1 MITLNFSVDDQLLT
15 RTDENT
21 VAANSHLVHVCEF
34 AFSSEWD
41 GRGKVATFKKRDLML
56 SVILENDS
64 CVIPPEILQSEN
76 KIDVFELSVCGADGN
91 STITS
96 TVVKVPILAGT
107 WDVMS
112 TEITPTMFEQ
122 IMAKIEEIEEG
133 QIDPESIEA
142 AIDEYLRENPDA
154 IINPTEV
161 YNAITRSRLINLIPK
176 YTDYRDGLEKTDA
189 AAGANYYVLAPGH
202 MGNQEDRFE
211 YGPIVITVMAP
222 RALRTS
228 APGASRASV
237 YYLIQRAGYLPAGK
251 YKLKNAW
258 QTNDPNI
265 SIIYGYN
272 AEGAEHR
279 LAEVT
284 TTNEIAEFEIT
295 QEIIDAGYD
304 QILYI
309 KLSEGAVGGEY
320 FPLLTYGDVTDF
332 VNVPEGYVDNNEEL
346 TKATLSL
353 KADTDDLKDRVT
365 ELEEHG
371 TGATPVISAAATVDN
386 TTGTPAVNVTKT
398 GTDAAPEFTFAF
410 TGLKGA
416 QGNPGTPGTPG
427 QDGKSAYQIAV
438 DNGFS
443 GTEQEW
449 LESLNADIYDAVLGV
464 NRKDYVAAYAWKY
477 GNGTITNN
485 TDYSCDVVPADPNYA
500 CGVIFSVSINT
511 ANDNRLKFHLSN
523 FDPTATSVVV
533 SIMAHYG
540 GSYALLEAP
549 TVTITNGEADID
561 YVLTAEYIAE
571 HNLTDIFSVGALLK
585 GYSYKVS
592 LVNTTAS
599 DMKIEDLVEDVERL
613 ELPLKNKKVIFLGD
627 SITAFTGRTSW
638 VDRFI
643 EYTEVNKVANVAVPG
658 AVLTDFSDTV
668 LDGNPTTNS
677 HNNTLP
683 NQVQKIINQNYA
695 APDLIIIAIGA
706 NGGITATDQEISQSY
721 IDANNTIVALADL
734 DRQTAAGAFRYCNE
748 KLHNLYPN
756 AVICWCNPIH
766 AALAV
771 RPVANT
777 VSWCDTLKKL
787 TAFGSVNNIETE
799 RCGIFAANEVSGAN
813 GEYLADGLHP
823 NEYGAKLMA
832 RYNAGAITNLYN

>member
-1 MITLNFSVDDQLLT
+1 MINLYFNAEKQILT
-15 RTDENT
+15 RTDREDLASSSREIHKCNFNLSNDWDDMQITAVFKYMGRKWDVLLADNACT
-21 VAANSHLVHVCEF
+21 VPAEV
-34 AFSSEWD
+34 
-41 GRGKVATFKKRDLML
+41 
-56 SVILENDS
+56 LEGQEGFTVGLYGTNGDQ
-64 CVIPPEILQSEN
+64 V
-76 KIDVFELSVCGADGN
+76 
-91 STITS
+91 ITS
-96 TVVKVPILAGT
+96 TLITVPVSKGANASGGGNAQ
-107 WDVMS
+107 
-112 TEITPTMFEQ
+112 ITPSMFDQ
-122 IMAKIEEIEEG
+122 IMEKIEEIEEG

-154 IINPTEV
+154 VINSHEV
-161 YNAITRSRLINLIPK
+161 YNAIIRSGLANLIPK
-176 YTDYRDGLEKTDA
+176 YTYYTDGLEKTDA
-189 AAGANYYVLAPGH
+189 AAGVSYYVITPGH
-202 MGNQEDRFE
+202 IGGYD
-211 YGPIVITVMAP
+211 
-222 RALRTS
+222 TS
-228 APGASRASV
+228 DFGAIMVNVNGAAADSI
-237 YYLIQRAGYLPAGK
+237 YMIDGHTTLTPGK
-251 YKLKNAW
+251 YQLAQAW
-258 QTNDPNI
+258 SISDGI
-265 SIIYGYN
+265 SIVYSYIKDGT
-272 AEGAEHR
+272 EII
-279 LAEVT
+279 LAEVNS
-284 TTNEIAEFEIT
+284 TNERVAFVLPEEVET
-295 QEIIDAGYD
+295 EGYVTK
-304 QILYI
+304 LYI
-309 KLSEGAVGGEY
+309 RVSQGTQYGSEIL
-320 FPLLTYGDVTDF
+320 PILTYGDVTELSHI
-332 VNVPEGYVDNNEEL
+332 PHRYVMNNEEL
-346 TKATLSL
+346 TEETELLKTAATNLSGSVNNL
-353 KADTDDLKDRVT
+353 NGRVT

-416 QGNPGTPGTPG
+416 AGAPGAN
-427 QDGKSAYQIAV
+427 GKSAYQIAV

-449 LESLNADIYDAVLGV
+449 LESLNANIYDAVLGV

-523 FDPTATSVVV
+523 FDPAATSVAV

-549 TVTITNGEADID
+549 TVTVTNGEADIE

-585 GYSYKVS
+585 GYSYRVS
-592 LVNTTAS
+592 LVNTTVD

-683 NQVQKIINQNYA
+683 NQVQKIINQSYA

-799 RCGIFAANEVSGAN
+799 RCGILAANEVSGAN

-832 RYNAGAITNLYN
+832 RYNAAEITNLYN